1 MINNNII
8 ENNMLKE
15 NISFGFKTSLL
26 EYYDYVATSRNI
38 DRVYIYDLFST
49 LSIINRPKLLFKL
62 SKMIKDDKILD
73 LLSNFLYLDIIDEDG
88 VYDGAMSIPPSGYL
102 SEVLLNFYLIHLDNI
117 FTKCFPEW
125 NYTRYVNEVIVSLPT
140 NYRWKSEDIPFGGY
154 DYNHFEDCMDKLFL
168 NQKMKC
174 GNIFSIDQGGPAVP
188 CSGGKLLLSLEGQ
201 ILQIYE

>member
-1 MINNNII
+1 
-8 ENNMLKE
+8 
-15 NISFGFKTSLL
+15 
-26 EYYDYVATSRNI
+26 
-38 DRVYIYDLFST
+38 
-49 LSIINRPKLLFKL
+49 
-62 SKMIKDDKILD
+62 MIKDDKILD